1 MLSRLDASVTEVELH
16 LPRFEVNFEAQMKDT
31 LKIPTAF
38 STRANFSAMGHKN
51 GQPLKIEAVIHK
63 TYLKVDES
71 GTEAAAVTAV
81 LMNSYCASEETRRP
95 PVMRV
100 DHPFVFIITDMAS
113 GNILFAGGIKEV
125 DVAPAQTRPQIVDS
139 SYGWL

>member
-1 MLSRLDASVTEVELH
+1 
-16 LPRFEVNFEAQMKDT
+16 
-31 LKIPTAF
+31 
-38 STRANFSAMGHKN
+38 MGHKN
-51 GQPLKIEAVIHK
+51 GQPLKIEKIIHK

-81 LMNSYCASEETRRP
+81 LINAYCAKEETRRP

-113 GNILFAGGIKEV
+113 GNILFAGGIKKWTLRQRRRVRRLLTGRMDGSEPTQLEAV
-125 DVAPAQTRPQIVDS
+125 EAPCLGS
-139 SYGWL
+139 S